1 MENNITYD
9 ETDTIVCGEAQA
21 YFNSLDDEITEEQ
34 FKLRQDS
41 LRLLMANFGQSN
53 PAQSIYE
60 CAHEWVSRGN
70 VNSNGVIAYFKAYY
84 GNERQEGSQADNKE
98 V

>member
-21 YFNSLDDEITEEQ
+21 YFNSLDDEITESQ

-41 LRLLMANFGQSN
+41 LRLLMANFGGSN

-60 CAHEWVSRGN
+60 CAHDWSGKQSTTSGLVS
-70 VNSNGVIAYFKAYY
+70 YYKAYY
-84 GNERQEGSQADNKE
+84 TNR
-98 V
+98 

>member
-9 ETDTIVCGEAQA
+9 ETETIVCGEAQE
-21 YFNSLDDEITEEQ
+21 YFNSLDVEITEAQ

-60 CAHEWVSRGN
+60 CAHEWTGKQSTTSGLVS
-70 VNSNGVIAYFKAYY
+70 YYKAYY
-84 GNERQEGSQADNKE
+84 NGQHDNT
-98 V
+98 

>member
-34 FKLRQDS
+34 FKFRQDS

-60 CAHEWVSRGN
+60 CAHEWSGKQSTTSGLVS
-70 VNSNGVIAYFKAYY
+70 YYKAYY
-84 GNERQEGSQADNKE
+84 TNR
-98 V
+98 

>member
-21 YFNSLDDEITEEQ
+21 YFNSLDDEITESQ

-41 LRLLMANFGQSN
+41 LRLLMANFGGSN

-60 CAHEWVSRGN
+60 CAHDWSGKQSTTSGLVS
-70 VNSNGVIAYFKAYY
+70 YY
-84 GNERQEGSQADNKE
+84 KE
-98 V
+98 YYTNR